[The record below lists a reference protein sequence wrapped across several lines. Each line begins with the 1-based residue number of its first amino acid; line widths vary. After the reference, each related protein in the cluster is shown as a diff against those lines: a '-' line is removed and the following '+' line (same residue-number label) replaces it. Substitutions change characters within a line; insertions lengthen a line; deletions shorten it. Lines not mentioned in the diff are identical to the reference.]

1 MNKLK
6 DLPRIRLTRSV
17 FPIVLLIFSALFV
30 TMLSS
35 CSSAPLASTGKKI
48 PVILDTDIGDDIDD
62 MWSLVMMLNSP
73 EFDVKLITVGVG
85 DTLTKAKVVAKTLQ
99 IAGRTDIPIGIGP
112 KIGDRICYY
121 QDWVRD
127 YQFSNYPGTVYQD
140 GIKALIDTIMNAKRK
155 PKLIAIGPLVNIAA
169 ALDIEPEI
177 AKNCEYI
184 GMQGS
189 IYRGYNNSPE
199 ISPEH
204 NVKLY
209 TKETQKVFTA
219 DWPMIITPLD
229 TCGIVRIEGDKYQKV
244 LRSNKPLAK
253 AIIECYRYWVKTINL
268 EQFSLEDIDVKST
281 IMYDSVAV
289 YLAARTEL
297 VKLERLGIRVDD
309 QGYTRID
316 EKAKKM
322 DCAVEW
328 NDLDAFEDFLV
339 ERIIK

>member
-1 MNKLK
+1 MRVLKFLLSAQFRVVILPIIFLGVLVLFLIYLNSCGLGNK
-6 DLPRIRLTRSV
+6 
-17 FPIVLLIFSALFV
+17 
-30 TMLSS
+30 
-35 CSSAPLASTGKKI
+35 APSNEKI

-62 MWSLVMMLNSP
+62 MWSLVMLLNSP
-73 EFDVKLITVGVG
+73 QFDVKLITVGVG

-112 KIGDRICYY
+112 KVGDRICYF
-121 QDWVRD
+121 QDWVKD
-127 YQFSNYPGTVYQD
+127 YQFSNYPGTVYKD
-140 GIKALIDTIMNAKRK
+140 GIKALIDTIMNSKRK

-169 ALDIEPEI
+169 ALEREPAI
-177 AKNCEYI
+177 AKKCEYI

-204 NVKLY
+204 NVRLY

-219 DWPMIITPLD
+219 DWEMIITPLD
-229 TCGIVRIEGDKYQKV
+229 TCGIVRIEGDKYKKV
-244 LRSNKPLAK
+244 LNSNKPLAK

-268 EQFSLEDIDVKST
+268 EQFSIKDIDVKST

-289 YLAARTEL
+289 YLAERTEL
-297 VKLERLGIRVDD
+297 VKMERLGIRVDD

-316 EKAKKM
+316 KTAKKM
-322 DCAVEW
+322 NCAVEW